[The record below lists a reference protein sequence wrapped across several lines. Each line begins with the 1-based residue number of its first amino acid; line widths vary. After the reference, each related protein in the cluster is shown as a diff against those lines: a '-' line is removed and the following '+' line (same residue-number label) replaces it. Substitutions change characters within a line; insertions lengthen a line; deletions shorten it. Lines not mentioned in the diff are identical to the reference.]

1 MPDTAI
7 PNLLATLIAGGT
19 SGVIALLLLIITGLL
34 WDRRRVFS
42 DNAKKDAKLD
52 AMIDNYYKSNLAV
65 GDALNSI
72 KVVLAEI
79 SVKLIR
85 N

>member
-1 MPDTAI
+1 MPDTTATG
-7 PNLLATLIAGGT
+7 LLSTLIAGGT
-19 SGVIALLLLIITGLL
+19 SGVISLLLLIITGLL

-52 AMIDNYYKSNLAV
+52 AMIDNYYKSNIAV
-65 GDALNSI
+65 GEALNSI

-79 SVKLIR
+79 SVKLVR

>member
-1 MPDTAI
+1 MSDMIASG
-7 PNLLATLIAGGT
+7 LLATLVTGGT

-34 WDRRRVFS
+34 WDRRRVFA

-52 AMIDNYYKSNLAV
+52 AMIDNYYKSNMAV
-65 GDALNSI
+65 GEALNSI
-72 KVVLAEI
+72 KIVLAEI
-79 SVKLIR
+79 SVKLVR

>member
-1 MPDTAI
+1 MSDTIASG
-7 PNLLATLIAGGT
+7 LLATLVAGGT

-34 WDRRRVFS
+34 GDRRRVFA

-52 AMIDNYYKSNLAV
+52 AMIDNYYKSNMAV
-65 GDALNSI
+65 GEALNSI
-72 KVVLAEI
+72 KIVLAEI
-79 SVKLIR
+79 SVKLVR

>member
-1 MPDTAI
+1 MSDSIASG
-7 PNLLATLIAGGT
+7 LLATLVAGGT
-19 SGVIALLLLIITGLL
+19 SGVISLLLLIITGLL

-52 AMIDNYYKSNLAV
+52 AMIDNYYKSNMAV
-65 GDALNSI
+65 GEALNSI
-72 KVVLAEI
+72 KIVLAEI
-79 SVKLIR
+79 SARLVR

>member
-1 MPDTAI
+1 MSDSIASG
-7 PNLLATLIAGGT
+7 LLATLVAGGT
-19 SGVIALLLLIITGLL
+19 SGVISLLLLIITGLL

-52 AMIDNYYKSNLAV
+52 AMIDNYYKSNMAL
-65 GDALNSI
+65 GEALNSI
-72 KVVLAEI
+72 KIVLAEI
-79 SVKLIR
+79 SARLVR

>member
-1 MPDTAI
+1 MSDSIASG
-7 PNLLATLIAGGT
+7 LLTTLVAGGT
-19 SGVIALLLLIITGLL
+19 SGVISLLLLIITGLL

-52 AMIDNYYKSNLAV
+52 AMIDNYYKSNMAV
-65 GDALNSI
+65 GEALNSI
-72 KVVLAEI
+72 KIVLAEI
-79 SVKLIR
+79 SVKLVR